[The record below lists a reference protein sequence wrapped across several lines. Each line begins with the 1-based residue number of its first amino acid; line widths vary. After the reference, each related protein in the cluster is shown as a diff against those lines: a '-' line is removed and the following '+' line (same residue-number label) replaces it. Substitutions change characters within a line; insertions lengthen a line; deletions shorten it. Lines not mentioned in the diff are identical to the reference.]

1 MGTWSAG
8 SFGNDDALDYVEG
21 LSSFDTV
28 IETVAALSAQSKGL
42 EAGDACAALA
52 ACDLLAAGLERPPG
66 DLPEL
71 PDLKLRAVPGET
83 LDQAKALV
91 KHVRATSDLA
101 ELWEDEAEEWHDELD
116 ALLVRLTP
124 SEPYTAPEP
133 KPELPA
139 DFIGHCYVCYE
150 AVTERDGVR
159 FEYNDGGGGVL
170 GSTPHRA
177 CIETKLDG
185 SGPHWAPD
193 GTPLPAA
200 RCQMVVDLGYDPEDL
215 MPNGDILP
223 AARRRMMLEVGYR
236 ESNLTEEGYL
246 KPRES

>member
-1 MGTWSAG
+1 MGAWSAG

-21 LSSFDTV
+21 LSNFDTV
-28 IETVAALSAQSKGL
+28 IETVAALSAQSEGL
-42 EAGDACAALA
+42 EASEACAALA
-52 ACDLLAAGLERPPG
+52 ACDLLAAGLGRPPG

-71 PDLKLRAVPGET
+71 LDLELRAVSGET

-91 KHVRATSDLA
+91 KHVRTTSDLA
-101 ELWEDEAEEWHDELD
+101 ELWEDDAVEWRDELD

-124 SEPYTAPEP
+124 SEPYTPPEP
-133 KPELPA
+133 KQELPA
-139 DFIGHCYVCYE
+139 EFIGHCYICYE

-177 CIETKLDG
+177 CIDAKLDG
-185 SGPHWAPD
+185 PGPHWTSD
-193 GTPLPAA
+193 GAPLPAT
-200 RCQMVVDLGYDPEDL
+200 RRQMVVDLGYDPEDL
-215 MPNGDILP
+215 MPNGDLLP

-236 ESNLTEEGYL
+236 ESDLTEDGRL
-246 KPRES
+246 KSREP